1 MRKEIIASGKDIQLA
16 VANAKEALGVD
27 PLSDIGYEI
36 IDLGSKGIFGIIG
49 AKPVKIKAY
58 IEIPDPTPERRRKE
72 NKGQGE
78 RRDGNRGNRN
88 DRNDRRRQR
97 QNDIDAVVE
106 RIKRETNENAPAKA
120 AAIPEADLKFEAV
133 DAAEGADMSFDFVNK
148 LISNLGINAQA
159 HLYTCSDGTRR
170 ITIDGDD
177 AGMLIGHHGDTLVS
191 LQYLANLA
199 STKKNAA
206 GVRDH
211 SRVTVD
217 IEGYRAKREDT
228 LRALARKKAAQALK
242 NNRSVMLEPMT
253 PYERRIIH
261 SEIQSIEGVAT
272 NSIGSDNNRK
282 IIIYLTD
289 KKKNNAQ
296 TENKNNESAIDE

>member
-27 PLSDIGYEI
+27 PLSDIEYEI
-36 IDLGSKGIFGIIG
+36 VDLGSKGIFGVIG

-58 IEIPDPTPERRRKE
+58 IEIPDPIDSRK
-72 NKGQGE
+72 KKDRGQGE
-78 RRDGNRGNRN
+78 RRNNQRQGNKGS

-97 QNDIDAVVE
+97 QNEIEAAVE
-106 RIKRETNENAPAKA
+106 KFKREAPENAPKRSV
-120 AAIPEADLKFEAV
+120 AIPEAELKFESVEAV
-133 DAAEGADMSFDFVNK
+133 EGADMSFDFVSK
-148 LISNLGINAQA
+148 LISNLGINAEA
-159 HLYTCSDGTRR
+159 HLFSCSDGTRR
-170 ITIDGDD
+170 ITIDGED

-199 STKKNAA
+199 STKKNAS

-228 LRALARKKAAQALK
+228 LRALARKKAAQAIK

-272 NSIGSDNNRK
+272 NSIGSDSNRK
-282 IIIYLTD
+282 IVIYLTD
-289 KKKNNAQ
+289 KKKSVSPAP
-296 TENKNNESAIDE
+296 EADDNE

>member
-16 VANAKEALGVD
+16 IANAKEALGVD

-36 IDLGSKGIFGIIG
+36 IDLGSKGIFGVIG

-58 IEIPDPTPERRRKE
+58 IELPDPTPERRK
-72 NKGQGE
+72 KDKPQGE
-78 RRDGNRGNRN
+78 RRDGKRGNHN
-88 DRNDRRRQR
+88 DKRAKR
-97 QNDIDAVVE
+97 QNEIDAAVE
-106 RIKRETNENAPAKA
+106 KIKREKNENAPAKA
-120 AAIPEADLKFEAV
+120 AAIPEADLKFEKVEAK
-133 DAAEGADMSFDFVNK
+133 EGADMSYDFVNK
-148 LISNLGINAQA
+148 LISNLGINAEA
-159 HLYTCSDGTRR
+159 HLYSCSDGTRR

-199 STKKNAA
+199 STKKNAD

-242 NNRSVMLEPMT
+242 NNRSVMLEPMS

-261 SEIQSIEGVAT
+261 SEIQSIEGVST
-272 NSIGSDNNRK
+272 NSIGSDSNRK
-282 IIIYLTD
+282 IVIYLTD
-289 KKKNNAQ
+289 KKKNNAE
-296 TENKNNESAIDE
+296 TSNNNN

>member
-27 PLSDIGYEI
+27 PLSDIEYEI
-36 IDLGSKGIFGIIG
+36 VDLGSKGIFGIIG
-49 AKPVKIKAY
+49 AKPVKIKAF
-58 IEIPDPTPERRRKE
+58 IEIPDPV
-72 NKGQGE
+72 
-78 RRDGNRGNRN
+78 N
-88 DRNDRRRQR
+88 DRKKKDRPQGDRKNSQRQGKGGDKNEKRRQR
-97 QNDIDAVVE
+97 QNELEAVVE
-106 RIKRETNENAPAKA
+106 KFKRETPENANEKS
-120 AAIPEADLKFEAV
+120 AAIPEADLKFEKIE
-133 DAAEGADMSFDFVNK
+133 AAEGADMSFDFVNK

-159 HLYTCSDGTRR
+159 HLFSCSDGTRR

-199 STKKNAA
+199 STKKNSA

-272 NSIGSDNNRK
+272 NSIGSDSNRK
-282 IIIYLTD
+282 IVIYLTD
-289 KKKNNAQ
+289 KKKNTTVAQ
-296 TENKNNESAIDE
+296 NDETVIDE

>member
-16 VANAKEALGVD
+16 IANAKEALGVD
-27 PLSDIGYEI
+27 PLSEIGYEI
-36 IDLGSKGIFGIIG
+36 VDLGSKGIFGVIG

-58 IEIPDPTPERRRKE
+58 IEIPDPVDSRK
-72 NKGQGE
+72 KKDRGQGE
-78 RRDGNRGNRN
+78 RKNNQQRQGNNKGGDKN
-88 DRNDRRRQR
+88 DKRRQR
-97 QNDIDAVVE
+97 QNEIEAAVE
-106 RIKRETNENAPAKA
+106 KFKRETPENAPKKS
-120 AAIPEADLKFEAV
+120 AAIPEAELKFEKIDAV
-133 DAAEGADMSFDFVNK
+133 EGADRSFDFVSK
-148 LISNLGINAQA
+148 LISNLGINAEA
-159 HLYTCSDGTRR
+159 HLFSCSDGTRR

-199 STKKNAA
+199 STKKNAS

-228 LRALARKKAAQALK
+228 LRALARKKAAQAIK

-272 NSIGSDNNRK
+272 NSIGSDSNRK
-282 IIIYLTD
+282 IVIYLTD
-289 KKKNNAQ
+289 KKKNVSVAPEAD
-296 TENKNNESAIDE
+296 ENE

>member
-27 PLSDIGYEI
+27 PLSDIEYEI
-36 IDLGSKGIFGIIG
+36 VDLGSKGIFGVIG

-58 IEIPDPTPERRRKE
+58 IEIPDPVNDRKKKDRGQGDRKNTQRQG
-72 NKGQGE
+72 NKGG
-78 RRDGNRGNRN
+78 
-88 DRNDRRRQR
+88 DRNEKRRQR
-97 QNDIDAVVE
+97 QNEIEAAVE
-106 RIKRETNENAPAKA
+106 KFKREAPENATKRS
-120 AAIPEADLKFEAV
+120 AAIPEAELKFESIEAV
-133 DAAEGADMSFDFVNK
+133 EGADMSFDFVSK
-148 LISNLGINAQA
+148 LISNLGINAEA
-159 HLYTCSDGTRR
+159 HLFSCSDGTRR
-170 ITIDGDD
+170 ITIDGED

-199 STKKNAA
+199 STKKNSS

-228 LRALARKKAAQALK
+228 LRALARKKAAQAIK

-272 NSIGSDNNRK
+272 NSIGSDSNRK
-282 IIIYLTD
+282 IVIYLTD
-289 KKKNNAQ
+289 KKKSVSPAPEAS
-296 TENKNNESAIDE
+296 ENE